1 MKAELLEAVRV
12 FVRYETPEKDND
24 EETRRL
30 RNERVGEYTPP
41 FEIPDAGRFLWD
53 IHQRIMKSISRT
65 VEGFYRIIP
74 PTEFEAWFRLTGT
87 LVYSREYDILSA
99 MDRVY
104 CEEANKELE
113 NIRSK
118 RQEEQERQMQQAKK
132 ARRR

>member
-12 FVRYETPEKDND
+12 YVRYETPDKDD
-24 EETRRL
+24 EEETRRA
-30 RNERVGEYTPP
+30 RNERVGEYTPS
-41 FEIPDAGRFLWD
+41 FDIPVYGRFLWD
-53 IHQRIMKSISRT
+53 IHQNIMKSVSRT
-65 VEGFYRIIP
+65 FEGFYRMIP

-87 LVYSREYDILSA
+87 LVYPKEYDILSA

-113 NIRSK
+113 NINSK
-118 RQEEQERQMQQAKK
+118 RREEQERQMQQAKK